1 MSIRLR
7 SRSRDRCYQGGTRLH
22 QRGGRE
28 HQRRVGRPMHLLVEG
43 FPNIGTWG
51 MGRRKGTVV
60 PVRLLER
67 GARNSL
73 PVLTG

>member
-1 MSIRLR
+1 
-7 SRSRDRCYQGGTRLH
+7 
-22 QRGGRE
+22 
-28 HQRRVGRPMHLLVEG
+28 MHLLVEG

-51 MGRRKGTVV
+51 MGRREGTVV

-73 PVLTG
+73 PVFTG